1 MEDILYYNTS
11 SGNYFIITTKG
22 SQWNVCIDIISLSYK
37 FMSNELLNSFNKINF
52 SKNAIINLCKELN
65 IYDET
70 NIKFDDFD
78 EYNYINYKFSIIKVY
93 NWIDLLNFIIAL
105 Y

>member
-11 SGNYFIITTKG
+11 TNTYFIITTKG
-22 SQWNVCIDIISLSYK
+22 SEWNVCIDIISLSYK
-37 FMSNELLNSFNKINF
+37 FISNELLNSFNKINF

-65 IYDET
+65 IYDE
-70 NIKFDDFD
+70 NDIKLDNFD
-78 EYNYINYKFSIIKVY
+78 EFNYINYKCSVIKVY